1 MTYLPT
7 YATRVAINWIERSSA
22 QSYSS
27 SAVVAWDTLTQT
39 RSGRVTL
46 ASNQITLLP
55 GEYVING
62 CVAVER
68 TVLTTSYAVN
78 FRDSL
83 GTTLTEAD
91 GWMDSQTMGEALAG
105 SQVLQARVILSSA
118 LTFETYIT
126 GSAGDIKGNGSH
138 LIILEL

>member
-1 MTYLPT
+1 MSYFPT
-7 YATRVAINWIERSSA
+7 YAIKPAINWLELSSD
-22 QSYSS
+22 QTYSS
-27 SAVVAWDTLTQT
+27 NAVVAWDTLTQT

-46 ASNQITLLP
+46 ASNQITLQP

-62 CVAVER
+62 CVAVQR
-68 TVLTTSYAVN
+68 NVLTTSYGVE

-91 GWMDSQTMGEALAG
+91 GWMDSQTVTEDMTG
-105 SQVLQARVILSSA
+105 SQVLQARVILTSA
-118 LTFETYIT
+118 LTIDTYIT
-126 GSAGDIKGNGSH
+126 GSAGDIRSDGSH